1 MSFRAITLGVAAL
14 VLAAPA
20 SAQER
25 GTVEF
30 GAFGSGTNYDKSLGM
45 DNSMGAGLRFG
56 AFLHPRLSFEFE
68 GGGGKSNRTL
78 GLATVNQTSIAGRFT
93 AVPLQAGRLSF
104 LLGAGGV
111 HNDFQFDESFGFQ
124 GLVGLKFAIANA
136 AALRVDGMQDWN
148 SNSPNSRHL
157 QAGISFYR
165 NPFGRTSYVTLTRT
179 VPGPSIPQRADSVSA
194 YETGRLRA
202 TSASYDTLRD
212 SLNKSSNKYSAP
224 SSAAALT
231 TMQQMIY
238 FHNDRSD
245 LSDSAKKT
253 LSDKVT
259 VFRANPAMRI
269 VISGFASQPGTEAY
283 NMALGLKR
291 AEAAK
296 AYLVSQ
302 GVDPIRIEIVTG
314 GEGQLAVEGP
324 GEIADAA
331 NRRGQ
336 FRLLIADPYLV
347 KPKN

>member
-1 MSFRAITLGVAAL
+1 MSFRSITLGVAAL

-25 GTVEF
+25 GTVEL
-30 GAFGSGTNYDKSLGM
+30 GAFGSGTSYDKSLGM
-45 DNSMGAGLRFG
+45 DRSMGAGLRVG

-68 GGGGKSNRTL
+68 GGGGRSNRTL
-78 GLATVNQTSIAGRFT
+78 GLATVNQTSIAGRLT

-165 NPFGRTSYVTLTRT
+165 NPFGRTSYVTRT
-179 VPGPSIPQRADSVSA
+179 VPGPSIIQRADSVSA

-202 TSASYDTLRD
+202 TSASYNALRD
-212 SLNKSSNKYSAP
+212 SLNKSSNNAAP

-245 LSDSAKKT
+245 LSDSAKTT

-302 GVDPIRIEIVTG
+302 GVDPIRIEIATR